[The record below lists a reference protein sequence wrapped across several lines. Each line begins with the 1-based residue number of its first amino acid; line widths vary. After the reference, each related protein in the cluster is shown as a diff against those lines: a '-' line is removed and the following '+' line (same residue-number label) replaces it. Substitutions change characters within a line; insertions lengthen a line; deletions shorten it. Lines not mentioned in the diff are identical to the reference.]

1 MPELE
6 LSKKESGSP
15 DSFSISLKDFK
26 FARGCSLEA
35 TIKEMINYMISEVVE
50 RRAVI
55 EPIVEEEE
63 KKEPASTT
71 SLLTNSV
78 NKVSGQSHML
88 R

>member
-1 MPELE
+1 
-6 LSKKESGSP
+6 
-15 DSFSISLKDFK
+15 
-26 FARGCSLEA
+26 
-35 TIKEMINYMISEVVE
+35 MINYMISEVVE